1 MGKAIRNFRENPCED
16 NEKEREIH
24 CEMKSLTLWKVK
36 ANPGLKTTALQSLES
51 QLRFSIVKANPGLK
65 TTALRLSF
73 RQNCM
78 DISNRIAGEIEG
90 F

>member
-36 ANPGLKTTALQSLES
+36 ANPGLKTTAL
-51 QLRFSIVKANPGLK
+51 
-65 TTALRLSF
+65 RLSF